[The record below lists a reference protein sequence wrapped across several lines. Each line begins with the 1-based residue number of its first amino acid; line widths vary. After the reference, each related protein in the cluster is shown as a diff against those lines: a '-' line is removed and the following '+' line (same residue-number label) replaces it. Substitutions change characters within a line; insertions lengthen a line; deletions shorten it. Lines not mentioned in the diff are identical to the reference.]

1 MKKILICSNSDFF
14 KSKIKKKNYM
24 FLKKKKDLNLKF
36 LNKKKPDIIFFP
48 HWNYLVKREIFQN
61 YLCIGFHT
69 SPLPYGRG
77 GSPVQNMIVRNFK
90 KTQLCSLKLTKKI
103 DSGPIYMK
111 KEISLR
117 GTGQKIF
124 LNIYRSILDMIF
136 QIEKKIPIAKNQTG
150 KAVYFKRRKP
160 TDGNLLIS
168 KNTNEIFNLIR
179 MLDINFLNYP
189 KAFIENKKI
198 IFKFKNAR
206 LKKNKVV
213 AEVDILRK

>member
-1 MKKILICSNSDFF
+1 MKKIIISRNIYFF
-14 KSKIKKKNYM
+14 KSRIKKKNYI

-48 HWNYLVKREIFQN
+48 HWNYLVKKEIFEN

-111 KEISLR
+111 KEISLK
-117 GTGQKIF
+117 GTGEKIF

>member
-1 MKKILICSNSDFF
+1 
-14 KSKIKKKNYM
+14 M

-36 LNKKKPDIIFFP
+36 LNKKKPDIIFFQ

-111 KEISLR
+111 KEISLK
-117 GTGQKIF
+117 GTGEKIF

>member
-14 KSKIKKKNYM
+14 KSRIKKKNYF

-36 LNKKKPDIIFFP
+36 LKKKKPDIIFFP
-48 HWNYLVKREIFQN
+48 HWNYLVKKEIFQN

-136 QIEKKIPIAKNQTG
+136 QIEKKIPKIKIQTG

-160 TDGNLLIS
+160 KDGNLLIS
-168 KNTNEIFNLIR
+168 ENINEIFNLIR
-179 MLDINFLNYP
+179 MLDINFLKYP

-206 LKKNKVV
+206 LKKNKIE

>member
-1 MKKILICSNSDFF
+1 
-14 KSKIKKKNYM
+14 
-24 FLKKKKDLNLKF
+24 
-36 LNKKKPDIIFFP
+36 
-48 HWNYLVKREIFQN
+48 
-61 YLCIGFHT
+61 
-69 SPLPYGRG
+69 
-77 GSPVQNMIVRNFK
+77 MIVRNFK

-111 KEISLR
+111 KEISLK
-117 GTGQKIF
+117 GTGEKIF